1 MSETGGQTPQRHI
14 PVLCEILAERISL
27 GRDAVVVD
35 GELLVKVRVLATIDE
50 EESNSK
56 AKETTAILV
65 AGFLDKA
72 RA

>member
-1 MSETGGQTPQRHI
+1 VGWGPALQSCNNPLWT
-14 PVLCEILAERISL
+14 S
-27 GRDAVVVD
+27 RDAVVVD
-35 GELLVKVRVLATIDE
+35 GELLVKGRVLATIDE

-56 AKETTAILV
+56 AKKTTAILV